1 MINFSSLINSVPE
14 KSTTTGEWFTIQWT
28 PDLATGE
35 KLNIGV
41 CFRDSSGS
49 SYVQVLEYF
58 DRINCLYSQSAVLHL
73 RLACEVAKE
82 AVMLNQYVEMANISG
97 VTFVSKGFAQGK
109 SSDDI
114 LSSLFSNVV
123 PLAVRKSKP
132 KEKAYYPISRE
143 RLYNIMDG
151 HLKNTLEYNEY
162 FEMIEPTPVK
172 RVNLGNQVQ
181 SLFLPYTAGRSIGTI
196 ASAAYAD
203 ENTAK
208 CHLYDAQRDIALAL
222 GNYTEYSSGAIF
234 ILSPNNDLK
243 VEKRDQV
250 DSEIDKFCWYLR
262 TLSVYTEVDSEPVRL
277 ADKAAHWYK
286 KIAA

>member
-1 MINFSSLINSVPE
+1 MINFSSLISSVPD

-181 SLFLPYTAGRSIGTI
+181 SLFLPYTAGHSIGTI

>member
-58 DRINCLYSQSAVLHL
+58 DRINCFYSQSAVLHL

-82 AVMLNQYVEMANISG
+82 AVMLNQYVEMSNISG

-172 RVNLGNQVQ
+172 QVNLGNQVQ
-181 SLFLPYTAGRSIGTI
+181 SLFLPYTVGRSIGTI